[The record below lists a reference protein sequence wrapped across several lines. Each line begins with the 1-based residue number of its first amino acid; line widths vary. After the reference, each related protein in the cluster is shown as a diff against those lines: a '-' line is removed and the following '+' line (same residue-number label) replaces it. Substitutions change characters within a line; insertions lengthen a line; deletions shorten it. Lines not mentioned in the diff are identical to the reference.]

1 MHGLLASVRYTV
13 RLLLKSPGFTVTAVL
28 ILGFG
33 IGANTA
39 IFSAIDTVILKP
51 LPYPDPS
58 SLVQIFLTY
67 QDKEDSIDYPDYLDI
82 CAAQHS
88 FRSLAAV
95 CDSVLDLTGSGT
107 PERLHV
113 DFISASMFGVTGHP
127 FILGRPFTDNED
139 VPGGPLLVVLSE
151 HFWRTR
157 FNADPHIIG
166 QNLTLSD
173 RSFQVIGVVPSQI
186 NYWSPCDIYAPINAL
201 DLFYSGLRKRNEHAA
216 ACFGRLRAGVSLEQA
231 RAELNLIHDNLVAQ
245 YPETDKG
252 YGIHIV
258 SPGRGD

>member
-1 MHGLLASVRYTV
+1 VIGESPHTKALSHEAKANRRSACCNAPSSFRAKTLRDLQIQEAGEVACDLPFKWERVPRTMHGLLASVRYTV

-51 LPYPDPS
+51 LPCPDPS

-95 CDSVLDLTGSGT
+95 CDSALDLTGSGT

-127 FILGRPFTDNED
+127 FILGRPFTD
-139 VPGGPLLVVLSE
+139 
-151 HFWRTR
+151 R
-157 FNADPHIIG
+157 
-166 QNLTLSD
+166 
-173 RSFQVIGVVPSQI
+173 
-186 NYWSPCDIYAPINAL
+186 
-201 DLFYSGLRKRNEHAA
+201 
-216 ACFGRLRAGVSLEQA
+216 
-231 RAELNLIHDNLVAQ
+231 
-245 YPETDKG
+245 
-252 YGIHIV
+252 
-258 SPGRGD
+258 